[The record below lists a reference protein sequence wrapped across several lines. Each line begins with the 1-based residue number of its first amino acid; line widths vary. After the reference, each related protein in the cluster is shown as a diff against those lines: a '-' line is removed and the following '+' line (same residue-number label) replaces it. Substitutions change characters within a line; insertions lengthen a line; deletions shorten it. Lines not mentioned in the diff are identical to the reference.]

1 MIYRIINR
9 NHIYI
14 TFSNFISHQL
24 FYTTIQINIQ
34 IPIKLPNNDFWLHD
48 ISDNLTFSP
57 KLNQPFDE
65 DKDEGEAITSLI
77 KRIFENAVGSEKGRL
92 KKKRNFNAP

>member
-1 MIYRIINR
+1 MFLTLVQHTLSKSKEKLRKY
-9 NHIYI
+9 
-14 TFSNFISHQL
+14 FSNIYKFSYKSNGLSI
-24 FYTTIQINIQ
+24 I
-34 IPIKLPNNDFWLHD
+34 
-48 ISDNLTFSP
+48 FSP

>member
-1 MIYRIINR
+1 MFLTLVQHTLNKSKEKLRKY
-9 NHIYI
+9 
-14 TFSNFISHQL
+14 FSNIYKFSYKSNGLSI
-24 FYTTIQINIQ
+24 I
-34 IPIKLPNNDFWLHD
+34 
-48 ISDNLTFSP
+48 FSP

>member
-1 MIYRIINR
+1 LSII
-9 NHIYI
+9 
-14 TFSNFISHQL
+14 
-24 FYTTIQINIQ
+24 
-34 IPIKLPNNDFWLHD
+34 
-48 ISDNLTFSP
+48 FSP

>member
-1 MIYRIINR
+1 VQHTLNKSKEKLRKY
-9 NHIYI
+9 
-14 TFSNFISHQL
+14 FSNIYKFSSKSNGLSI
-24 FYTTIQINIQ
+24 I
-34 IPIKLPNNDFWLHD
+34 
-48 ISDNLTFSP
+48 FSP
-57 KLNQPFDE
+57 KLNQLFDE